1 MWVWLISIDPG
12 TWLYAEWLHITPVM
26 EGKGISFCH
35 DCFLSVKIRR
45 RTYTLQRATRE
56 DVGKMSRSFLIG
68 WQWLAAQR
76 TPGQFSESC
85 TKTREKWGYHPLETA
100 VVILTHKSQN
110 SRWHTIILVNTVH
123 QIQDKHVH
131 ISFFFSHID
140 RWKKKNLL
148 SRSDALT
155 RTSLGPSCWLGC
167 TSPHCLSVVRNEDKF
182 QYFPCIILVS
192 HSRLLV
198 AFPRINYWAI
208 ASQSLVCCY
217 LKQSLHLPCPLLGSI
232 AVTDPLEGTELLWVH
247 SVCGPHLESDC

>member
-56 DVGKMSRSFLIG
+56 DMGKMSRSFLIG

-140 RWKKKNLL
+140 RWKKKICYQGRMHWQGHRWDQAAGSAALRLAAFLL
-148 SRSDALT
+148 FEMKINFNI
-155 RTSLGPSCWLGC
+155 SL
-167 TSPHCLSVVRNEDKF
+167 
-182 QYFPCIILVS
+182 
-192 HSRLLV
+192 
-198 AFPRINYWAI
+198 A
-208 ASQSLVCCY
+208 
-217 LKQSLHLPCPLLGSI
+217 
-232 AVTDPLEGTELLWVH
+232 
-247 SVCGPHLESDC
+247 